1 MDIPTIIFVG
11 FLCFVAFLLTMNVR
25 RDFLAKERQ
34 RREQQRE
41 PQYPRRKP

>member
-11 FLCFVAFLLTMNVR
+11 LLCLVALLLTLKVR
-25 RDFLAKERQ
+25 RDFLAKERL

-41 PQYPRRKP
+41 AQNPRRKP